1 MSQPEQPPQEQPQQD
16 SSKVPAESAGMPDVP
31 PGPPS
36 AEAAS
41 PAQNSGS
48 PDQPAPRPR
57 RRILIGSQ
65 RDPAAYRVRPRRD
78 WIPLRKQG
86 SKTGA
91 KPPASPPSA
100 TEPTGRAGT
109 LELGSGAPAIPPPI
123 PSASSPVAEPPPAS
137 PPPASVA
144 PGAAP
149 SLAQGSAQAQATSLE
164 TTGSEKPQAA
174 PFAPETAVLPSV
186 GEVPGVVAGA
196 QPAPATAAAS
206 DAATI
211 GPAAAG
217 TKAIAP
223 QRPGGANGLA
233 PELTVQTS
241 AETSPPTVEPMPEI
255 DSTRVWH
262 AEPRRAPAAA
272 PPFPETMAPPPG
284 EPEGPEGKRPPGRG
298 RRDRREGRT
307 DRPRDFGPA
316 VARTVEPPSV
326 RQKLSPELEEEFA
339 QAIADVPLEQMI
351 AATASATRPALE
363 PESRHTA
370 TVIDVRKDDVFVELG
385 SREQGILPLKSFAE
399 SPQAGQ
405 TVEVVVLR
413 FNSED
418 GLYELALPG
427 AAAEVGDWSSL
438 SEGMLV
444 EARITGYN
452 AGGLECEV
460 NRLRGFIPVS
470 QVAMYR
476 VENLA
481 EFVEQKLTCLVVE
494 VNPQRR
500 RLVLSRRAVLE
511 RQKAEARQKLL
522 DSLAPGQVH
531 DGVVRKLMDF
541 GAFVDLGGVDGLLHI
556 SQLSWGRVK
565 HPSEV
570 LEEGQRVRVRIDK
583 IDRDTGKISLGY
595 KDLLEDPWA
604 AADRKYL
611 PNTRAHGRVVKIM
624 EFGALVELEPGVEG
638 LIHISELSHKRV
650 ARVSDVLKEG
660 EEVDV
665 MVLAV
670 DMQARRI
677 SLSLKNL
684 TPPPEPEACVA
695 SPGAESKSPE
705 PPPAPK
711 PKKPTV
717 PLRGGLGRSS
727 GGGLFGLKW

>member
-1 MSQPEQPPQEQPQQD
+1 MSSPSDPRPLESPQD
-16 SSKVPAESAGMPDVP
+16 SSKDSPEPPAVPSDPAAASAETSPLAQDSGSQDQ
-31 PGPPS
+31 PPS
-36 AEAAS
+36 
-41 PAQNSGS
+41 
-48 PDQPAPRPR
+48 RPR

-65 RDPAAYRVRPRRD
+65 RDPAAYRVVRPRRD
-78 WIPLRKQG
+78 WIRIRHEG
-86 SKTGA
+86 SKKTG
-91 KPPASPPSA
+91 
-100 TEPTGRAGT
+100 
-109 LELGSGAPAIPPPI
+109 
-123 PSASSPVAEPPPAS
+123 
-137 PPPASVA
+137 
-144 PGAAP
+144 
-149 SLAQGSAQAQATSLE
+149 QQ
-164 TTGSEKPQAA
+164 
-174 PFAPETAVLPSV
+174 
-186 GEVPGVVAGA
+186 
-196 QPAPATAAAS
+196 
-206 DAATI
+206 
-211 GPAAAG
+211 
-217 TKAIAP
+217 
-223 QRPGGANGLA
+223 
-233 PELTVQTS
+233 
-241 AETSPPTVEPMPEI
+241 
-255 DSTRVWH
+255 
-262 AEPRRAPAAA
+262 PAAA
-272 PPFPETMAPPPG
+272 PPQGAQSAGRPAGSPPAAREGSGSSASTTVLPPAPPPPAAPPPAPSVA
-284 EPEGPEGKRPPGRG
+284 EPQTMPAAPPEPCVSAPPETPVADESRPIAGSQGPSALDTPQSVGPAPAPTPTLETSPKADIVAQGLPAAAPEVSSAMPETVAPFVEGGQVRPAEAAGLELPSRPLEGLPESRRAERPAAPQGAEEKEPSGRG
-298 RRDRREGRT
+298 RRGRREGPRT
-307 DRPRDFGPA
+307 ERVRDLGPA
-316 VARTVEPPSV
+316 VTRTVEPPSV
-326 RQKLSPELEEEFA
+326 RQKLSPELEAEFA
-339 QAIADVPLEQMI
+339 EAVGDVPLEEMMT
-351 AATASATRPALE
+351 AAAPAARPALE

-370 TVIDVRKDDVFVELG
+370 TVIAVRRDDVFVELG

-399 SPQAGQ
+399 PPQVGQ
-405 TVEVVVLR
+405 SFEVVVLR
-413 FNSED
+413 FNNED

-438 SEGMLV
+438 AEGMLV

-470 QVAMYR
+470 QVALYR

-481 EFVEQKLTCLVVE
+481 EFVEQKLACLVVE

-511 RQKAEARQKLL
+511 REKAEARQKLL

-583 IDRDTGKISLGY
+583 IDRETGKISLGY
-595 KDLLEDPWA
+595 KDLLEDPWI

-624 EFGALVELEPGVEG
+624 EFGAFVELEPGVEG

-670 DMQARRI
+670 DVQSRRI

-684 TPPPEPEACVA
+684 TPPPEPEKAEKA
-695 SPGAESKSPE
+695 PPSPATPAE
-705 PPPAPK
+705 PPPPPAK
-711 PKKPTV
+711 PKKPAV
-717 PLRGGLGRSS
+717 PLRGGLGRSP

>member
-1 MSQPEQPPQEQPQQD
+1 MSSQPDQPSPEQPPPEASPVPIEPLTTPTEPPAASSLEATTPAQD
-16 SSKVPAESAGMPDVP
+16 SGSQDQ
-31 PGPPS
+31 
-36 AEAAS
+36 AATS
-41 PAQNSGS
+41 
-48 PDQPAPRPR
+48 RPR

-78 WIPLRKQG
+78 WIPLRKE
-86 SKTGA
+86 TGKKA
-91 KPPASPPSA
+91 GEKAAGPSSSA
-100 TEPTGRAGT
+100 TEAIERSPEEAATTAA
-109 LELGSGAPAIPPPI
+109 GSGKAPAAGEAGGTAARDVP
-123 PSASSPVAEPPPAS
+123 AGLAEVPPPAS
-137 PPPASVA
+137 SPPPPVAAAEPGLAADAPPVSVDA
-144 PGAAP
+144 VT
-149 SLAQGSAQAQATSLE
+149 AQATPQ
-164 TTGSEKPQAA
+164 TKP
-174 PFAPETAVLPSV
+174 
-186 GEVPGVVAGA
+186 
-196 QPAPATAAAS
+196 AS
-206 DAATI
+206 
-211 GPAAAG
+211 
-217 TKAIAP
+217 
-223 QRPGGANGLA
+223 
-233 PELTVQTS
+233 TS
-241 AETSPPTVEPMPEI
+241 ALVEGAHTPP
-255 DSTRVWH
+255 
-262 AEPRRAPAAA
+262 AEAPG
-272 PPFPETMAPPPG
+272 APPPG
-284 EPEGPEGKRPPGRG
+284 ATQVALATPPAERAAERAGQEEKEAGVRG
-298 RRDRREGRT
+298 RRGRRE
-307 DRPRDFGPA
+307 RPRTERTRELGPT
-316 VARTVEPPSV
+316 VTRTVQPPSV
-326 RQKLSPELEEEFA
+326 RQKLSPDLEAEFA
-339 QAIADVPLEQMI
+339 QALGDVPLDEMI
-351 AATASATRPALE
+351 AATTSAARPALE

-370 TVIDVRKDDVFVELG
+370 TVIAVQRDDVFVELG
-385 SREQGILPLKSFAE
+385 SREQGILPLKSFAQPPE
-399 SPQAGQ
+399 IGQ
-405 TVEVVVLR
+405 SFEVVVLR

-444 EARITGYN
+444 EARITGHN
-452 AGGLECEV
+452 TGGLECEV

-470 QVAMYR
+470 QVALYR

-511 RQKAEARQKLL
+511 REKAEARQKLL

-565 HPSEV
+565 HPRDV

-611 PNTRAHGRVVKIM
+611 PNTRAHGRVLKIM
-624 EFGALVELEPGVEG
+624 EFGAFVELEPGVEG

-660 EEVDV
+660 DELDV

-670 DMQARRI
+670 DIQTRRI

-684 TPPPEPEACVA
+684 TPPPEPEVA
-695 SPGAESKSPE
+695 DTPQPATKPAESQ
-705 PPPAPK
+705 PPAK

-717 PLRGGLGRSS
+717 PLRGGLGRSP
-727 GGGLFGLKW
+727 GGGIFGLKW